1 MSSHPTPD
9 LDTLW
14 HTALTHDGAGRW
26 AEAEQAYRSLLALR
40 ADFHPAWHA
49 LGILAVNLDRLA
61 IAAGLIEQALSIDES
76 QGLYW
81 RNLGEV
87 RRRLGRLPGA
97 VEAAGM
103 ATRLL
108 PDDPQAWYNLGL
120 ARAEAGQPS
129 DAEQAYRQAL
139 SLAPTY
145 GPAWNNLGS
154 LLQQRGGPGDLTAAR
169 AAYERAVAL
178 HPEHAEA
185 QNNLGALHAEQGRL
199 APARACFEAA
209 IEARGDF
216 VEAHY
221 NYSSLHTYPADDP
234 HLSLLQNL
242 YATREQ
248 LPVAQRLRYCFALG
262 KAWDDAGDVD
272 RAFAAY
278 AEGNR
283 LQHGLLGYD
292 EAREAA
298 LAQRVMAVFDSDFM
312 ARRRDWQGA
321 RDPARTPIFIVGMPR
336 SGTTLIEQILC
347 THPAVHGAG
356 ELPLLSQAIAAGVE
370 AGPPY
375 PEGIH
380 YLDEAGLRAMGERYL
395 REVWQLAPDSRF
407 ISDKMPANFFYLG
420 LIHLALPE
428 ARIIHALRDPMDACF
443 SCYARLFN
451 ETMAFAYDQ
460 HTLGRYY
467 TRYRQLMQ
475 HWHQVLPAGTV
486 LDLSYEALV
495 ADPEGQ
501 ARRLLAFVG
510 LPWDP
515 ACLDFHGNARSV
527 KTASVAQ
534 VRRPIYRTSVARWL
548 AFAEHLSPLYEQVA
562 GWRDTTAD
570 DPRLGV
576 RMRRARVDSLHREGV
591 AHYHAGEFAGA
602 VALFDQALALAPDI
616 ATLHNSR
623 GFALQD
629 LGEIEAARDSFAH
642 AVGLAP
648 EDAMARLNLG
658 LAQLKLGDWQP
669 GWHNYESRWAGAAEV
684 GAGDFQRPA
693 CPLPQWTG
701 QEGVGQALLV
711 IVEQGYGDTFQFG
724 RYLALLGERFE
735 RVGLACS
742 GPLLRLMQD
751 SFGEQVVVLADLPE
765 DFSGWDWHC
774 PLMSLPRA
782 FATTL
787 ANVPC
792 QVPYLRAPG
801 PARGYWAARLQK
813 AAPRGLR
820 IGLAWAGRPGYR
832 YNDRRSLAF
841 EHVTALLSL
850 SATDAGQ
857 PLSWISLQKW
867 LPADGAPQV
876 APGVD
881 WIDWTSELSDFAATA
896 ALVANLDLV
905 ISVDSAIV
913 HLAGGLDVPVWMLD
927 RLDNEWRWLKDRLDS
942 PWYPRLRIFRQ
953 ARFGD
958 WTSPLKAA
966 RTALASLPVAR
977 R

>member
-1 MSSHPTPD
+1 MSNHPTTD
-9 LDTLW
+9 LDSLW
-14 HTALTHDGAGRW
+14 QTARDHDSAGRW
-26 AEAEQAYRSLLALR
+26 AEAEQAYRGLLAQR

-49 LGILAVNLDRLA
+49 LGILAVNADRLA
-61 IAAGLIEQALSIDES
+61 MAAGLIEQALGIDEN

-87 RRRLGRLPGA
+87 RRRLGLLPAA

-120 ARAEAGQPS
+120 ARAEAGQPN

-139 SLAPTY
+139 ALAPEH

-154 LLQQRGGPGDLTAAR
+154 LLQQRGAPGDLAAAR
-169 AAYERAVAL
+169 AAYEHAVAL
-178 HPEHAEA
+178 RPEHAEA
-185 QNNLGALHAEQGRL
+185 QNNLGALYAEQGQL
-199 APARACFEAA
+199 DPARLCFEAA
-209 IEARGDF
+209 IAARGDF

-221 NYSSLHTYPADDP
+221 NYSSLHTYHADDP
-234 HLSLLQNL
+234 HLLLLQNL
-242 YATREQ
+242 HAQRDR

-262 KAWDDAGDVD
+262 KAWDDAGDGD

-278 AEGNR
+278 AEGNQ
-283 LQHGLLGYD
+283 LQHALLGYD

-298 LAQRVMAVFDSDFM
+298 LVARVMTVFDAAFM
-312 ARRRDWQGA
+312 ARRRAWQGA

-336 SGTTLIEQILC
+336 SGTTLLEQILC
-347 THPAVHGAG
+347 SHPEVHGAG
-356 ELPLLSQAIAAGVE
+356 ELPLLSQAIGAGG
-370 AGPPY
+370 ATGMAY
-375 PEGIH
+375 PECIEH
-380 YLDEAGLRAMGERYL
+380 LDEAGLRAIGDTYL
-395 REVWQLAPDSRF
+395 REVWQLSPHSRF

-443 SCYARLFN
+443 SCYSRLFN

-467 TRYRQLMQ
+467 TRYRQLMR
-475 HWHQVLPAGTV
+475 HWQQVLPAGTV
-486 LDLSYEALV
+486 LDIAYEQLV
-495 ADPEGQ
+495 VDPEGQ

-515 ACLDFHGNARSV
+515 ACLDFHGNTRAV

-534 VRRPIYRTSVARWL
+534 VRRPIYRTSVARWQ
-548 AFAEHLSPLYEQVA
+548 AFADHLSPLYEQVK
-562 GWRDTTAD
+562 GWRDETAD
-570 DPRLGV
+570 DPGLAP
-576 RMRRARVDSLHREGV
+576 RMQRARVDQLHRDGV
-591 AHYHAGEFAGA
+591 ALYHAGHFEA
-602 VALFDQALALAPDI
+602 ALQWFDQALALAPDI

-629 LGEIEAARDSFAH
+629 LGATEAARDCFAQ
-642 AVGLAP
+642 AVSLAP

-658 LAQLKLGDWQP
+658 LAQLKLGDWGP
-669 GWHNYESRWAGAAEV
+669 GWHNYEARWAGAAEV
-684 GAGDFQRPA
+684 GNGEFQKPA
-693 CPLPQWTG
+693 CPLPQWNGEPG
-701 QEGVGQALLV
+701 QGQALLV

-751 SFGEQVVVLADLPE
+751 SFGERVVLLLDLPT
-765 DFSGWDWHC
+765 DFSCWDWQC

-782 FATTL
+782 FATTP
-787 ANVPC
+787 ASVPC
-792 QVPYLRAPG
+792 PPPYLRVPG
-801 PARGYWAARLQK
+801 PARAYWAARLEQ
-813 AAPRGLR
+813 AAPRSLR

-832 YNDRRSLAF
+832 YNGRRSLAF
-841 EHVTALLSL
+841 EALTRLLATPATA
-850 SATDAGQ
+850 AGQ
-857 PLSWISLQKW
+857 PIRWVSLQKW
-867 LPADGAPQV
+867 LPTDDAPAV
-876 APGVD
+876 PPGVD
-881 WIDWTSELSDFAATA
+881 WIDWTGELSDFAATA

-905 ISVDSAIV
+905 ISVDSAMV

-953 ARFGD
+953 AAFGE
-958 WTSPLKAA
+958 WAPVVEAA
-966 RTALASLPVAR
+966 RAALAGLPLVR